1 VTDLDKPHLFGKTD
15 PKNMLARI
23 SELPQQC
30 RGAWANAQSLQLPA
44 EYRQAE
50 AVVILGMGG
59 SAIGGDLLRTLL
71 ESECPVPIAVNRDY
85 TVPAFVNGRTLA
97 IASSYS
103 GNTEETLA
111 AFEAAR
117 KAGAMLLAITT
128 GGELEARAQ
137 ELKVPLLTF
146 DYRAT
151 PRASLGYSIVSLIG
165 IVCQLGLV
173 SDKKADLD
181 EAVAVMESWQK
192 EINEAV
198 PLAENAA
205 KKLAVK
211 LHEHLSVIYGAGHL
225 SEVARRWKGQFNE
238 NAKSWAFFERLPE
251 MNHNALAG
259 AEFPADL
266 AEKTVAVM
274 LTCSLDHPRTKVRFQ
289 ITQEILGQKKVSCKV
304 VEARGS
310 SRLAQMLSAVHFG
323 DYVSFYLAML
333 YGRDPTS
340 LKVVAYLKQRLAEKG
355 PGWGGAQPDLTGFG
369 EQSWDN
375 EAH

>member
-1 VTDLDKPHLFGKTD
+1 MTDLDKPYLFRETD
-15 PKNMLARI
+15 PQDMLARI

-30 RGAWANAQSLQLPA
+30 RDAWVNAQNLQLPA
-44 EYRQAE
+44 NYRQAE

-71 ESECPVPIAVNRDY
+71 ESECPVPIIVNRDY
-85 TVPAFVNGRTLA
+85 TIPAFVNGRTLA

-103 GNTEETLA
+103 GNTEETLT

-117 KAGAMLLAITT
+117 QAEAMLLTITT
-128 GGELEARAQ
+128 GGKLAAQARELN
-137 ELKVPLLTF
+137 VPLLTF

-151 PRASLGYSIVSLIG
+151 PRAALGHSIVTLLG
-165 IVCQLGLV
+165 IVCRLGLV
-173 SDKKADLD
+173 GDKATDLD
-181 EAVAVMESWQK
+181 DAIAVMESWQK

-205 KKLAVK
+205 KQLAVK
-211 LHEHLSVIYGAGHL
+211 LHEHLSVVYGAGHL

-238 NAKSWAFFERLPE
+238 NAKAWAFFEQLPE

-259 AEFPADL
+259 TEFPADL
-266 AEKTVAVM
+266 AEKIVAVM
-274 LTCSLDHPRTKVRFQ
+274 LTSSLDHPRTRVRFQ
-289 ITQEILGQKKVSCKV
+289 IVQEVLGQRGVSCEM

-310 SRLAQMLSAVHFG
+310 CRLAQMLSAVHFG

-340 LKVVAYLKQRLAEKG
+340 LKVVDYLKRRLAEI
-355 PGWGGAQPDLTGFG
+355 
-369 EQSWDN
+369 
-375 EAH
+375 

>member
-1 VTDLDKPHLFGKTD
+1 VTDLDNPQLFRDTD
-15 PKNMLARI
+15 PEDMLARV

-30 RGAWANAQSLQLPA
+30 RDAWANAQSLQFPD

-71 ESECPVPIAVNRDY
+71 ENECSVPIIVNRDY
-85 TVPAFVNGRTLA
+85 TIPAFVNKRTLA

-117 KAGAMLLAITT
+117 QAGATLLAIVT
-128 GGELEARAQ
+128 GGKLAARAQ
-137 ELKVPLLTF
+137 ELNIPLLTF
-146 DYRAT
+146 DYRAQ
-151 PRASLGYSIVSLIG
+151 PRAALGHSIVALIG
-165 IVCQLGLV
+165 IVCRLGLV
-173 SDKKADLD
+173 SDKEADLD
-181 EAVAVMESWQK
+181 EAVAVMESWQR

-205 KKLAVK
+205 KRLAVQ
-211 LHEHLSVIYGAGHL
+211 LHEHLSVVYGAGHL

-238 NAKSWAFFERLPE
+238 NAKAWAFFEQLPE

-259 AEFPADL
+259 TEFPADL
-266 AEKTVAVM
+266 AEKIVAVM
-274 LTCSLDHPRTKVRFQ
+274 LTSSLNHPRTKVRFQ
-289 ITQEILGQKKVSCKV
+289 ITQEVLSQRGVSCEV

-310 SRLAQMLSAVHFG
+310 SRLAQMLSAIHFG

-333 YGRDPTS
+333 YGVDPTS
-340 LKVVAYLKQRLAEKG
+340 LKVVDHLKQRLAEV
-355 PGWGGAQPDLTGFG
+355 
-369 EQSWDN
+369 
-375 EAH
+375 

>member
-1 VTDLDKPHLFGKTD
+1 VTDLDNSHLFRETD
-15 PKNMLARI
+15 PQDMLARI

-30 RGAWANAQSLQLPA
+30 RDAWANAQSLQLPA
-44 EYRQAE
+44 KYRQAE

-71 ESECPVPIAVNRDY
+71 RSECPVPIIVNRDY
-85 TVPAFVNGRTLA
+85 TIPAFVNERTLA

-111 AFEAAR
+111 ALKAAQQ
-117 KAGAMLLAITT
+117 AGAMLLAITT
-128 GGELEARAQ
+128 GGKLAARAR
-137 ELKVPLLTF
+137 ELNVPLLTF
-146 DYRAT
+146 DYRAQ
-151 PRASLGYSIVSLIG
+151 PRAALGHSIVALIG
-165 IVCQLGLV
+165 IVGRLGLV
-173 SDKKADLD
+173 SDKEADLD

-198 PLAENAA
+198 PLAENLA

-211 LHEHLSVIYGAGHL
+211 LHEHLSVVYGAGHL

-238 NAKSWAFFERLPE
+238 NAKAWAFFEQLPE

-259 AEFPADL
+259 VEFPAYL
-266 AEKTVAVM
+266 SEKIVAVM
-274 LTCSLDHPRTKVRFQ
+274 LTSSLNHPRTRVRFQ
-289 ITQEILGQKKVSCKV
+289 ITQEVLSQRGVFCEV

-310 SRLAQMLSAVHFG
+310 SPLAQMLSAIHFG

-333 YGRDPTS
+333 YGVDPTS
-340 LKVVAYLKQRLAEKG
+340 LEVVDYLKERLAEI
-355 PGWGGAQPDLTGFG
+355 
-369 EQSWDN
+369 
-375 EAH
+375 

>member
-1 VTDLDKPHLFGKTD
+1 VTDLDKPHLFRETD
-15 PKNMLARI
+15 PQDMLARI

-30 RGAWANAQSLQLPA
+30 RDAWANAQSLPLPA
-44 EYRQAE
+44 AYRQAE

-71 ESECPVPIAVNRDY
+71 ESECPVPILVNRDY

-111 AFEAAR
+111 ALEAAR
-117 KAGAMLLAITT
+117 QAGAMLLAIAT
-128 GGELEARAQ
+128 GGQLAARAR
-137 ELKVPLLTF
+137 ELNVPLLTF
-146 DYRAT
+146 DYRAQ
-151 PRASLGYSIVSLIG
+151 PRAALGHSIVALIG
-165 IVCQLGLV
+165 IVGRLGLV
-173 SDKKADLD
+173 SDKAADLD
-181 EAVAVMESWQK
+181 EAIAVMESWQK

-205 KKLAVK
+205 KKLAMK
-211 LHEHLSVIYGAGHL
+211 LYQHLPVVYGAGHL

-238 NAKSWAFFERLPE
+238 NAKAWAFFEQLPE

-259 AEFPADL
+259 TEFPADL
-266 AEKTVAVM
+266 ARKIVVVM
-274 LTCSLDHPRTKVRFQ
+274 LTFSLDHPRTRVRFQ
-289 ITQEILGQKKVSCKV
+289 ITGEVLSRRGVSCEV

-310 SRLAQMLSAVHFG
+310 SRLAQMLSAIHFG

-333 YGRDPTS
+333 YGIDPTS
-340 LKVVAYLKQRLAEKG
+340 LEAVTYLKQRLAEI
-355 PGWGGAQPDLTGFG
+355 
-369 EQSWDN
+369 
-375 EAH
+375 

>member
-1 VTDLDKPHLFGKTD
+1 MTDLDKAHLFRATD
-15 PKNMLARI
+15 PQDMLARI

-30 RGAWANAQSLQLPA
+30 RDAWANAQSLQLPA

-71 ESECPVPIAVNRDY
+71 RSECPVPIIVNRDY

-103 GNTEETLA
+103 GDTEETLA
-111 AFEAAR
+111 ALEAAR
-117 KAGAMLLAITT
+117 QVGAMLLAIAT
-128 GGELEARAQ
+128 GGKLAARAR
-137 ELKVPLLTF
+137 ELSVPLLTF
-146 DYRAT
+146 DYLAQ
-151 PRASLGYSIVSLIG
+151 PRAALGHSIVTLIG
-165 IVCQLGLV
+165 IVGRLGLV
-173 SDKKADLD
+173 SDKAADLD

-205 KKLAVK
+205 KQLTLK
-211 LHEHLSVIYGAGHL
+211 LHKRLSVVYGAGHL

-238 NAKSWAFFERLPE
+238 NAKAWAFFEQLPE
-251 MNHNALAG
+251 MNHNALG
-259 AEFPADL
+259 GTEFPADL
-266 AEKTVAVM
+266 AEKIVAVM
-274 LTCSLDHPRTKVRFQ
+274 LTSSLDHPRTRVRFQ
-289 ITQEILGQKKVSCKV
+289 ISREVLSQRGVSCEV
-304 VEARGS
+304 VEARGA

-333 YGRDPTS
+333 YGVDPTS
-340 LKVVAYLKQRLAEKG
+340 LEVVDYLKRRLAEI
-355 PGWGGAQPDLTGFG
+355 
-369 EQSWDN
+369 
-375 EAH
+375 